1 MFRKKLT
8 LSKATVEHSSLQ
20 VEPVEQDVFSP
31 NKDDVA
37 KKEFKSHIQK
47 PKGRKPKINSSTIL

>member
-8 LSKATVEHSSLQ
+8 LQ